1 MAVYPERAGASS
13 VASARWREVGIVT
26 DLSFLCIE
34 PEKKI
39 RDAME
44 YIDRNCK
51 GIVLICA
58 ERRLLGTVTDGDIRR
73 AILLGTDLDAT
84 VQTIL
89 DRKRQHALSG
99 PVTAPAGTD
108 NSTVLR
114 LMSEHGV
121 RQIPLLDEEGRVEEL
136 LTIDELVPED
146 VLPMEAVVMAGGY
159 GTRLRPLTEHVPKPM
174 LPVGDRPLLE
184 RTIERLRD
192 AGIKRVNVT
201 THYLG
206 EIIQKHFGDGREF
219 GVDIRYVEEDRPMG
233 TAGALGLLND
243 SCQPLLIINADILTN
258 VDFRAMYAFHQE
270 HHAYMTIAV
279 KQIEIPV
286 PYGVL
291 EINGG
296 GVIGIV
302 EKPLMRHFVNAGIY
316 LLEPEACVH
325 IPLDRPYDMP
335 DLINKLVAAKKCVTA
350 FPIREYW
357 LDIGKMEHYQQAQN
371 DVEKG
376 DV

>member
-1 MAVYPERAGASS
+1 MQ
-13 VASARWREVGIVT
+13 
-26 DLSFLCIE
+26 
-34 PEKKI
+34 
-39 RDAME
+39 
-44 YIDRNCK
+44 YIDRNSK
-51 GIVLICA
+51 GIVLVCA
-58 ERRLLGTVTDGDIRR
+58 ERKLLGTVTDGDIRR
-73 AILLGTDLDAT
+73 AILLGTDLEDT
-84 VQTIL
+84 VETIL
-89 DRKRQHALSG
+89 EHKRQGTSAG
-99 PVTAPAGTD
+99 PVTAPKGADHATL
-108 NSTVLR
+108 LR
-114 LMSEHGV
+114 LMTEHGV
-121 RQIPLLDEEGRVEEL
+121 RQIPVLDSQGRVEALVTMDDL
-136 LTIDELVPED
+136 LPED
-146 VLPMEAVVMAGGY
+146 VPPMEAVVMAGGF
-159 GTRLRPLTEHVPKPM
+159 GTRLRPLTEHLPKPM

-206 EIIQKHFGDGREF
+206 NIIQQHFGDGREF
-219 GVDIRYVEEDRPMG
+219 GVNIRYVEEDRPMG

-258 VDFRAMYAFHQE
+258 VDFRAMYAFHKE
-270 HHAYMTIAV
+270 HQSHMTIAV

-296 GVIGIV
+296 GVTGIV
-302 EKPLMRHFVNAGIY
+302 EKPLMRHFINAGIY
-316 LLEPEACVH
+316 LLEPEACAR

-335 DLINKLVAAKKCVTA
+335 DLINELVAAQKVVTA

-357 LDIGKMEHYQQAQN
+357 LDIGQIEHYQQAQD